1 MGLIHSRASKHRG
14 KVKTERGDRHQAR
27 HERLK
32 AGSAPVLPSA
42 EEPLSSR
49 HSKHSK

>member
-14 KVKTERGDRHQAR
+14 KVKAERGDRHQAR

-32 AGSAPVLPSA
+32 AGNAPVLPSV

-49 HSKHSK
+49 QSKHGK